1 MNLILSLQINIK
13 LLYKLVPLIL
23 VDMAWPAQITQNSKF
38 SKFLQYLKKEVK
50 DKVDYFC
57 NQRHS
62 FL

>member
-13 LLYKLVPLIL
+13 LVPLIL
-23 VDMAWPAQITQNSKF
+23 VGMAWPAQITQNSKF